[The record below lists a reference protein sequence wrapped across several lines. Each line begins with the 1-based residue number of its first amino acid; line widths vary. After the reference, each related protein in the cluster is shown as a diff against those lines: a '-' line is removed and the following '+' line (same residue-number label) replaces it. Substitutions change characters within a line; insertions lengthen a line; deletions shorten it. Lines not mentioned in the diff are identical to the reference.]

1 MTGLEPARHGLSF
14 ENSEWNEEHH
24 HLVRSL
30 HSIGIGIIRSNSR
43 YDNACQAVKINI
55 FWEIQKYFSY
65 FYQTASREIPIMA
78 QP

>member
-1 MTGLEPARHGLSF
+1 MTGLKPARHGLSF

-55 FWEIQKYFSY
+55 FLGNSKIFFIFLPDSK
-65 FYQTASREIPIMA
+65 
-78 QP
+78 